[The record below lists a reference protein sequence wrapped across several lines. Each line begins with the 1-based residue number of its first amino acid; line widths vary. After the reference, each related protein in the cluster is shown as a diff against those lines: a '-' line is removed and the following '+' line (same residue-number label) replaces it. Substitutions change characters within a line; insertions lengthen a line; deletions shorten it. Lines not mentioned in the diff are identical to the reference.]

1 MSITIL
7 IFTFNVLVGYV
18 CNVLFVPDVGFWTLT
33 LWFFGAVIFEIA
45 LNAFIAT
52 LVCKWMPD
60 KWFDHNK
67 KIFSVPR
74 WETNLYVKLGVKKWK
89 DSVLELGQL
98 NGFKK
103 DKLASTSDEQYTEM
117 FLRECNKGYID
128 HLTSIVLSAL
138 VLVLFIPKPLL
149 MLTIGLPIIWT
160 SWLINFMSLAIL
172 RYNMPRLKKMLEL
185 NRRRQQ
191 VALKN
196 AQRAAQQ
203 VQIDDDTEEE
213 PKQAAA

>member
-7 IFTFNVLVGYV
+7 VFAFNVLVGYI
-18 CNVLFVPDVGFWTLT
+18 CNVLFVPDVGFWLLT
-33 LWFFGAVIFEIA
+33 LWFFGAVLFEIA

-52 LVCKWMPD
+52 LVCKWLPD
-60 KWFDHNK
+60 RWFDHNK
-67 KIFSVPR
+67 RIFSVPK
-74 WETNLYVKLGVKKWK
+74 WETNLYIKLGVKKWK

-117 FLRECNKGYID
+117 FLLECNKGYID
-128 HLTSIVLSAL
+128 HLTSIAFSAV
-138 VLVLFIPKPLL
+138 VLVLFIPNPLL
-149 MLTIGLPIIWT
+149 MLTIGLPVIFT
-160 SWLINFMSLAIL
+160 SWIINFMSLAIL
-172 RYNMPRLKKMLEL
+172 RYNIPRLKKMLEL

-196 AQRAAQQ
+196 AQRQEQQ
-203 VQIDDDTEEE
+203 VESVEDAEDE